1 MTCSDEE
8 SCSESNCKVFK
19 GWRAMIGGVKWK
31 EMLDN

>member
-19 GWRAMIGGVKWK
+19 GWRAMIGVKWK